1 MKRIIFLLFIAFCFE
16 GFCMKSISVNVQG
29 VNDRE
34 YIAHIRNEP
43 VNTAISLRNS
53 HAEGSREIHLK
64 DGPFLVI
71 LAQDSFIPQVI
82 DVGPNIE
89 NKVFSFII
97 EKNHPYNQPTIKLI
111 IGVDSA
117 IKCALYRQ
125 RAGGGN
131 SFVLAVGDS
140 DDAVSV
146 ASVKKHQ
153 KHGAMQAF
161 ERIF

>member
-1 MKRIIFLLFIAFCFE
+1 MKIIVFLLFIAFYFE

-34 YIAHIRNEP
+34 YIAHIRNET

-53 HAEGSREIHLK
+53 PAEGSREIHLV

-71 LAQDSFIPQVI
+71 LTRDSFIPQVI
-82 DVGPNIE
+82 DVGPDEE

-97 EKNHPYNQPTIKLI
+97 EKNHPYSQPTIKLI
-111 IGVDSA
+111 GCDST

-125 RAGGGN
+125 CTGGGN

-140 DDAVSV
+140 DDSVSV
-146 ASVKKHQ
+146 TSVKTHQ
-153 KHGAMQAF
+153 KHGTMQAF